1 MGEPGR
7 ETLYDPLADE
17 EVDGDG
23 IPVFGY
29 LPLRNGYRCGSLDE
43 RDREQPEIS
52 DVDR

>member
-29 LPLRNGYRCGSLDE
+29 LPLRNFEFLMGIE
-43 RDREQPEIS
+43 VVQ
-52 DVDR
+52 

>member
-23 IPVFGY
+23 IPVFAY
-29 LPLRNGYRCGSLDE
+29 LPLRNGNRSGSVDG
-43 RDREQPEIS
+43 RDREQPELN